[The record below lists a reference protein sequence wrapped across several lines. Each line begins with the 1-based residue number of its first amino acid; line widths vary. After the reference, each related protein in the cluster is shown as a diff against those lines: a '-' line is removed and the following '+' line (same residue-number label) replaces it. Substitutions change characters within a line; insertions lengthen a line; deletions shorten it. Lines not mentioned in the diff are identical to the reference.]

1 VLRTYRAILKG
12 NRLEWSEDAPAPA
25 DQQSAVAVHVTF
37 LEEPEET
44 RGGVEQGQHMAAA
57 LEQLAAIHAV
67 NEMED
72 PARWER
78 EIRQDRPL
86 PDREM

>member
-1 VLRTYRAILKG
+1 MVVAAQRPARVIGPGYRIQAELDERGWTQKDLAEVLGRPI
-12 NRLEWSEDAPAPA
+12 
-25 DQQSAVAVHVTF
+25 Q
-37 LEEPEET
+37 
-44 RGGVEQGQHMAAA
+44 
-57 LEQLAAIHAV
+57 AV

-72 PARWER
+72 PAKWER